1 MVKKQNDHDKLLAMR
16 AFQRMLFLSI
26 LGTFL
31 VILAGS
37 IVRGTGSGLGC
48 PDWPRCFGQWVP
60 PMDITE
66 LPANY
71 KEVYKIAGKTIA
83 DFDPFKTWTEY
94 INRLLGVVLGFFIII
109 LFGLSFSMKR
119 FESNIPWFCGGL
131 LFLILI
137 QGGVGALVVSTHL
150 KPFLIT
156 IHMFLAIVLLFG
168 LLYLR
173 KYCQDLEDTALVP
186 QIDQKALNIT
196 RILVGAT
203 FLQILM
209 GTQVRQQ
216 VDSLM
221 RDTQAATHENVI
233 EQLGSIFYL
242 HRSFSLAIVGLFI
255 YLLVYYHRSRFNSKG
270 FFLTLMA
277 FLCVIGNIVTG
288 ITLNYFDFPAN
299 AQPPHLFF
307 GVLTISLLYS
317 LSLNLRGSLLGD

>member
-1 MVKKQNDHDKLLAMR
+1 M
-16 AFQRMLFLSI
+16 FFSI
-26 LGTFL
+26 VGTFL

-66 LPANY
+66 LPHDY

-94 INRLLGVVLGFFIII
+94 INRLLGVVLGFFIVI
-109 LFGLSFSMKR
+109 LFGLSFGMRKYER
-119 FESNIPWFCGGL
+119 NIPWFCGGL
-131 LFLILI
+131 LFLILL

-156 IHMFLAIVLLFG
+156 IHMFLAIILLFG
-168 LLYLR
+168 LLYMK
-173 KYCQDLEDTALVP
+173 KYCDDLENIAIVP
-186 QIDQKALNIT
+186 KIDPKALMIT
-196 RILVGAT
+196 KVLVLTT
-203 FLQILM
+203 FIQILM

-216 VDSLM
+216 VDTLT
-221 RDTQAATHENVI
+221 RDTLEATPEHVI
-233 EQLGSIFYL
+233 ENLGAIFYV
-242 HRSFSLAIVGLFI
+242 HRSFSMIIVGLFI
-255 YLLVYYHRSRFNSKG
+255 YLLVYFQRTRYNRHA
-270 FFLTLMA
+270 FFLTMLA
-277 FLCVIGNIVTG
+277 FVCVLGNVTTG

-307 GVLTISLLYS
+307 GVSAIALLYS
-317 LSLNLRGSLLGD
+317 LSLNLRGSLLED